1 MSEKASEALQGR
13 KRSGK
18 KAVTPEE
25 KAGAAKTRAAEK
37 EKAEQM
43 KPELILQFQGA
54 DTDLNALA
62 AEAEA
67 EFRAIKKRTAITS
80 LKLYVKPE
88 ERMAYYVVNEK
99 HTGSIA
105 F

>member
-25 KAGAAKTRAAEK
+25 KAGAAKTRAA